1 MPTYIDMFIF
11 FLYLQAGD
19 MTYLYEGK
27 DDCTYYFEW
36 YTTAACPIT
45 VLEGSDCKIEDTRA
59 GVSSDPWLARSGF
72 LCFSGCICSGAGLL

>member
-1 MPTYIDMFIF
+1 
-11 FLYLQAGD
+11 

-36 YTTAACPIT
+36 YTSAACPIT

-59 GVSSDPWLARSGF
+59 GVSLDPWLARSGVCPVF
-72 LCFSGCICSGAGLL
+72 ASQAAFVLLAPGF